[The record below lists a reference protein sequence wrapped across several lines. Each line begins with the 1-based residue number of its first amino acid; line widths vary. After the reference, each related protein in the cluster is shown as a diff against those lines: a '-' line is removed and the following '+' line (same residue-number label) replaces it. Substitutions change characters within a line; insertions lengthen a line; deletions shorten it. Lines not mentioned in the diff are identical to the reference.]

1 MADRFAVPSSDNWD
15 WGSTGSWSATDGGS
29 SGAAVPANT
38 NDVYVKQGA
47 YSLGTSNLDQ
57 SAVTLNSLSILP
69 GYGGDRSGLYFPTG
83 SNPLLINA
91 TTLTVASERVKW
103 INLSGAF
110 GTINVRQLRGGTFY
124 LSGGSVTTFRGG
136 ATGNALIGDDV
147 EATLV
152 ESAGMEIEIL
162 ADTSSPNDL
171 EIVVSKAGKVK
182 CRRKVSTGS
191 IDGVL
196 HMLDAATIAIS
207 SGNTKI
213 VVNSGGKLLL
223 NNSGAMDAVK
233 CLGGGTVTTR
243 GTPGFATPPTLA
255 TLVYH
260 DGAIIDVPSNT
271 LTITTKTPVGGFDTS
286 PGIAVI

>member
-15 WGSTGSWSATDGGS
+15 WGSTGSWSATDGGA

-91 TTLTVASERVKW
+91 TTLTIASERIKS

-110 GTINVRQLRGGTFY
+110 TTINCRQLRNGNFY

-136 ATGNALIGDDV
+136 STGTALIGDDV

-152 ESAGMEIEIL
+152 ETAGMEIEIL
-162 ADTSSPNDL
+162 ADATSPGDL
-171 EIVVSKAGKVK
+171 EIIVSKGGKVK

-196 HMLDAATIAIS
+196 HLLDAATIAIS
-207 SGNTKI
+207 SGSTKVI
-213 VVNSGGKLLL
+213 CNSGGRLIL
-223 NNSGAMDAVK
+223 NNSGAMDLVRVHA
-233 CLGGGTVTTR
+233 GGTLTTR
-243 GTPGFATPPTLA
+243 GTPGFATAPTLS

-271 LTITTKTPVGGFDTS
+271 LTITTKTPVGGYDLLAS
-286 PGIAVI
+286 PSVI